1 MDSLFTNI
9 MFWSPLVCV
18 ILLIICIK
26 QDKKIDKLKAE
37 LNLQDV
43 PVIIKL
49 KQEESKLAQD
59 KIKAECARINLDIE
73 KRIREGEFY
82 LKLPKKPFVSCIK
95 SVVSDYVWL
104 RYKDHK
110 MEVVGTGGFK
120 AELSAQWMKEPR

>member
-43 PVIIKL
+43 PEIIKL
-49 KQEESKLAQD
+49 KQEESKLRQD
-59 KIKAECARINLDIE
+59 KIKAECTKINLDIE
-73 KRIREGEFY
+73 KRIKEGEFY

-110 MEVVGTGGFK
+110 IEVVGTGGFK